1 MKYLYFGHYVVRPKH
16 TVDKLKITMEID
28 DKDMYVALMAKQKS
42 HVASCVVHSVYFH
55 HKEVII
61 HITSIHVLAKIL
73 FTFSLHFS
81 LNHFPHLLAQ
91 CECFPPAA

>member
-42 HVASCVVHSVYFH
+42 HVASCVLPSQRGNNPHYEYSRSGQN
-55 HKEVII
+55 II
-61 HITSIHVLAKIL
+61 HLSFA
-73 FTFSLHFS
+73 F
-81 LNHFPHLLAQ
+81 
-91 CECFPPAA
+91 